1 MIDQFKVLF
10 NQPWLIVHKS
20 IDIMYIFLL
29 NRFMSKTI
37 NITDA
42 KIERGDMIVA
52 RLAPINKIEEK
63 DIRKT
68 FRLLN

>member
-1 MIDQFKVLF
+1 
-10 NQPWLIVHKS
+10 
-20 IDIMYIFLL
+20 
-29 NRFMSKTI
+29 MSKTI

-42 KIERGDMIVA
+42 KNELFQLIDWVAKTKDIVLIERGDMIVA